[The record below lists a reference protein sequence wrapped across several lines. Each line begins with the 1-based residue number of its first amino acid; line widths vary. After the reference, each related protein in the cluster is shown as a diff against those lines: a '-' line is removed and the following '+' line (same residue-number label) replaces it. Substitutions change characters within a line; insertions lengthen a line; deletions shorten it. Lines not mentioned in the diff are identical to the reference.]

1 MKKLYRSQTDKKL
14 CGVLGGLA
22 KYFGIDST
30 ILRIVYA
37 ILSLGVLGCP
47 ILIYLVAALII
58 PKEPEAPQTQYNTNC
73 AEEQSFYVESEK

>member
-30 ILRIVYA
+30 ILRIIYV
-37 ILSLGVLGCP
+37 ILSLCVLGCP
-47 ILIYLVAALII
+47 VLIYLVAALII
-58 PKEPEAPQTQYNTNC
+58 PKEPEQP
-73 AEEQSFYVESEK
+73 